1 MGLWWIHNIGEDTL
15 KYDLTNVNKNKHFAE
30 KTLFGKKPFKL
41 FFSEKLQLH
50 YILLVDTYQYIFE
63 DGVIYEYEEVLTIQ
77 KEKNENMIKTIHALK
92 KEFDG
97 AKILKDEPKK

>member
-1 MGLWWIHNIGEDTL
+1 M

-50 YILLVDTYQYIFE
+50 YILLVDTHQYIFE
-63 DGVIYEYEEVLTIQ
+63 DGVIYEFEEVKTIQ
-77 KEKNENMIKTIHALK
+77 TEKNEKMIKTIHALK
-92 KEFDG
+92 KEFLG
-97 AKILKDEPKK
+97 SKILPEEKKGDK